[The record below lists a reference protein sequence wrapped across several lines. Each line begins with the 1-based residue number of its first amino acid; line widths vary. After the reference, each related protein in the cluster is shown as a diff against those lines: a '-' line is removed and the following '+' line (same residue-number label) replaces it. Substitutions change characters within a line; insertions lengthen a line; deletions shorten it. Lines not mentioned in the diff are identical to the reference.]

1 MEQVWRSFLCVL
13 VSGVSGDGGEQDGD
27 DIGFQEQH
35 DGSAMEDGS
44 EAGVESMGLD
54 ASVT

>member
-1 MEQVWRSFLCVL
+1 MEQVRRSFLCVL

-27 DIGFQEQH
+27 DIGFQELH

-44 EAGVESMGLD
+44 ETGIESMSPD
-54 ASVT
+54 VSVT